1 MGWARSIG
9 VAVAGPL
16 CGLVLVA
23 GTAPMANAAWIFPG
37 FAGPSTAGKAGV
49 AKGRAATGH
58 HAVVAASS
66 GQPMRHAESTYVWR
80 GIRVP
85 VGACGA
91 MVHGNAWVLPCA
103 DPRAVAYRRLRAQHR
118 DEWAAGAVALVGL
131 GAVGGF
137 FAVRGGWH
145 RRERGATWH
154 A

>member
-1 MGWARSIG
+1 M
-9 VAVAGPL
+9 AVAGPL

-66 GQPMRHAESTYVWR
+66 GRPLRQAEPTYVWR

-91 MVHGNAWVLPCA
+91 MVHGNAWVLPCT
-103 DPRAVAYRRLRAQHR
+103 DPRVAAYRRQRAEHRAQHR

-131 GAVGGF
+131 GAVGAWV
-137 FAVRGGWH
+137 AVRHGWH
-145 RRERGATWH
+145 REEHRTL
-154 A
+154 